1 MFSKG
6 EYVVY
11 AVNGI
16 CLIEDIGPMRNSE
29 EDDKTYY
36 ILRPNN
42 NPASVLYVPVDNS
55 ILCGKM
61 RNVFSKDEFD
71 NILAQAKN
79 ERMDWIDDRKKRISS
94 FKEMLLQGDMKTLM
108 LLADC
113 IYRKRNLLKQT
124 GKRLSDADEHFYRA
138 AERIVQEELAWVL
151 GVSRFDALEYIN
163 TALS

>member
-11 AVNGI
+11 AVNGV
-16 CLIEDIGPMRNSE
+16 CLIEEIGPRRNSE

-71 NILAQAKN
+71 NIMAQAKN

-94 FKEMLLQGDMKTLM
+94 FKEMLLQGDTKTLM

-113 IYRKRNLLKQT
+113 IYRKRNLLKES

-151 GVSRFDALEYIN
+151 GVSRSGALEYLI

>member
-11 AVNGI
+11 AVNGV
-16 CLIEDIGPMRNSE
+16 CLVEEIGPMRNSE

-42 NPASVLYVPVDNS
+42 NPSSVLYVPVDNPL
-55 ILCGKM
+55 LCGKM
-61 RNVFSKDEFD
+61 RYVFSKDEFD
-71 NILAQAKN
+71 NIIAQAKN

-94 FKEMLLQGDMKTLM
+94 FKEILLQGDTKSLM

-113 IYRKRNLLKQT
+113 IYRKRLSLNQA
-124 GKRLSDADEHFYRA
+124 GKRLSDADEHFFRS
-138 AERIVQEELAWVL
+138 AERIVEEELAWVL
-151 GVSRFDALEYIN
+151 GTQRSGALEYLN
-163 TALS
+163 KALS